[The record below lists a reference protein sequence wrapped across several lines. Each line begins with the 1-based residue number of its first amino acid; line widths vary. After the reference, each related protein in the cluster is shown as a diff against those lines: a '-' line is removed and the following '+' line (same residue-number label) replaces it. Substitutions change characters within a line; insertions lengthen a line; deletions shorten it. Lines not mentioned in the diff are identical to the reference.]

1 MADLSYEERAER
13 MNTLFHEKMIPFLK
27 EVNTR
32 GVNSQAESQLFYN
45 QALEYQNRGM
55 KADII
60 KAKFESITREYNAQ
74 NKQF

>member
-13 MNTLFHEKMIPFLK
+13 MNTLFHEKMVPFLK
-27 EVNTR
+27 EVHAK
-32 GVNSQAESQLFYN
+32 GMNSQAESQLFYN

-60 KAKFESITREYNAQ
+60 KAKFESITREYNH
-74 NKQF
+74 